1 MKSKA
6 YQLSS
11 EPDAANTK
19 VDAANMY
26 LWRGART
33 RLDVE
38 SWRDSLLA
46 ISGQLDSTIGG
57 PTFDLKD
64 PAARR
69 RTVYAKVSR
78 HDLDGLL
85 RLFDFP
91 DANVTADKRNSTTV
105 PQQQLFALNSE
116 FMLNQSRA
124 FANRLEKQSGSDSE
138 RIATAYRLAF
148 QRPANSQE
156 VELGL
161 RFLKLPSRQDDK
173 LTRWQ
178 QYTQAILASNEFLYV
193 DELKWIER
201 HEPD

>member
-1 MKSKA
+1 MKSAA

-11 EPDAANTK
+11 ETDAANSKT
-19 VDAANMY
+19 DAANVY
-26 LWRGART
+26 LWQGGRK

-38 SWRDSLLA
+38 SWRDSLLSV
-46 ISGQLDSTIGG
+46 SGQLDGTIGG

-64 PAARR
+64 PSARR

-116 FMLNQSRA
+116 FMLNQARA
-124 FANRLEKQSGSDSE
+124 FSTRLEKISGSDAD
-138 RIATAYRLAF
+138 RIHAAYRLAF
-148 QRPANSQE
+148 QRPAYSQE
-156 VELGL
+156 VELGV
-161 RFLKLPSRQDDK
+161 RFLSLPNRKEDK

-178 QYTQAILASNEFLYV
+178 QYAQAILASNEFLYV
-193 DELKWIER
+193 D
-201 HEPD
+201 